1 MPAQIYQM
9 YVKELSVLLAEGPN
23 GPEPG
28 TESAQQLE
36 VLVKDLVCA
45 CPRPGWNV
53 LVLGLADIAQYL
65 FDHYSIICFSRPT
78 P

>member
-1 MPAQIYQM
+1 MKISQVTSYPSLPMHCPQIYQM

-36 VLVKDLVCA
+36 VLVKDLVSGSFVNGLFLCA
-45 CPRPGWNV
+45 TQ
-53 LVLGLADIAQYL
+53 LDE
-65 FDHYSIICFSRPT
+65 
-78 P
+78 